1 MKKSVLFISAIV
13 ALGAIAMTTPSCTTP
28 SGTTANSG
36 ADTTIAAG
44 SIVYFDLDR
53 VLAEYDMANDLSS
66 VVNTKVNSIQEE
78 VNRRAGKIDKDQK
91 AFQDKVNKG
100 LMTQSTAEQ
109 QYQKLLEQQGTFQNY
124 AQEKQN
130 EINEELAVTQNKI
143 LDAISSFIKE
153 YNAEKNYA
161 MIIASQGSTGVISMP
176 VVAGQEH
183 LDITDDL
190 LEGLNAA
197 YIKEKGKTE

>member
-1 MKKSVLFISAIV
+1 MKKTVLFISAIA
-13 ALGAIAMTTPSCTTP
+13 ALGAVAMTTPSCTAP
-28 SGTTANSG
+28 SGTTANPA
-36 ADTTIAAG
+36 ADTTVAAG

-78 VNRRAGKIDKDQK
+78 VNRRAGKLDKDQK

-109 QYQKLLEQQGTFQNY
+109 QYQKLLEQQGSFQNY

-143 LDAISSFIKE
+143 MDAISSFIKE

-161 MIIASQGSTGVISMP
+161 MIIASQGSSGVISMP
-176 VVAGQEH
+176 VVTGQEH

-197 YIKEKGKTE
+197 YIKEKGKSE

>member
-1 MKKSVLFISAIV
+1 MKKTVLFISAIV
-13 ALGAIAMTTPSCTTP
+13 ALGAIALTMPSCNTP
-28 SGTTANSG
+28 AGTTANSA
-36 ADTTIAAG
+36 ADTTLAAG

-100 LMTQSTAEQ
+100 LMTQSTAEA
-109 QYQKLLEQQGTFQNY
+109 QYQKLLEQQSTFQNY

-143 LDAISSFIKE
+143 LDAISNFVKE

-161 MIIASQGSTGVISMP
+161 MIIATQGSTGIISMP
-176 VVAGQEH
+176 VVTAQER

>member
-28 SGTTANSG
+28 SGTTANSA

-78 VNRRAGKIDKDQK
+78 VNRRAGKLDKDQK

-143 LDAISSFIKE
+143 LDAISSFVKE